1 MSKPIHIFKVGRH
14 TAMNGRT
21 IPFSEADLAAT
32 AEAYDPA
39 KHEAPLVVGHP
50 TLDAPAY
57 GWVKSLFFAESGL
70 QAVPDQVDEGF
81 AELVGAG
88 RFKHVS
94 ASFYAPDSPRNP
106 VPGVYYLRHV
116 GFLGA
121 AAPAVKGLRPVSFG
135 QAEEG
140 VLEFGEDGRK
150 ASRLMR
156 WLRDWLISK
165 FGMEE
170 ADKALPGWM
179 VENLAAED
187 RVPFAEDNPAGVP
200 ANKEET
206 VKPEEAAAIKAEN
219 EALKKQSAEFAEAQ
233 KKRDAEEAERLAKE
247 NLAFAEGLV
256 KDGRLSPAHK
266 AVVAAALTGM
276 ADAAAVELG
285 EGDKKEK
292 KPLAEAFK
300 EMLGQLPQMVRFGE
314 VAGGVGA
321 GADTVSF
328 AAPPGFSV
336 DADRLD
342 THAKAL
348 AYQAKNPNTDY
359 LTAVK
364 AVGGK

>member
-1 MSKPIHIFKVGRH
+1 MKTPIHIFKVGRH
-14 TAMNGRT
+14 TAMNGQT

-32 AEAYDPA
+32 AKAYDPA
-39 KHEAPLVVGHP
+39 LHEAPLVVGHP
-50 TLDAPAY
+50 ALDAPAY

-70 QAVPDQVDEGF
+70 EAVPDQVDADF
-81 AELVGAG
+81 AELITAG

-140 VLEFGEDGRK
+140 VLEFSEDARK

-170 ADKALPGWM
+170 ADKALPGWA
-179 VENLAAED
+179 VEDLAAED
-187 RVPFAEDNPAGVP
+187 HAPFAEDNPAGKP

-206 VKPEEAAAIKAEN
+206 VKPEEAAAVKAEN
-219 EALKKQSAEFAEAQ
+219 EALKKQVAEFAESQ
-233 KKRDAEEAERLAKE
+233 KKRAAAETERLAQE

-256 KDGRLSPAHK
+256 KDGRLSPAYK

-276 ADAAAVELG
+276 AADAVVEFG
-285 EGDKKEK
+285 EGDKKEQ

-300 EMLGQLPQMVRFGE
+300 EMLGQLPQLVQFGE
-314 VAGGVGA
+314 VATGSGA
-321 GADTVSF
+321 GGAVNF
-328 AAPPGFSV
+328 AAPSGFSV
-336 DADRLD
+336 DADRLEI
-342 THAKAL
+342 HAKAE
-348 AYQAKNPNTDY
+348 AYQAQHPNTDY

>member
-1 MSKPIHIFKVGRH
+1 MNKPIHIFKAGSH
-14 TAMNGRT
+14 TAMNGQT

-32 AEAYDPA
+32 AKAYDPA

-50 TLDAPAY
+50 ALDAPAY
-57 GWVKSLFFAESGL
+57 GWVKSLSFAEEGL
-70 QAVPDQVDEGF
+70 QAVPDQVDADF
-81 AELVGAG
+81 AELVEAG

-135 QAEEG
+135 EAEEG
-140 VLEFGEDGRK
+140 VLEFSEDGRK

-170 ADKALPGWM
+170 ADKALPGWA
-179 VENLAAED
+179 VDDLAAED
-187 RVPFAEDNPAGVP
+187 RVSFAGDNPAGAP
-200 ANKEET
+200 ANKEEI
-206 VKPEEAAAIKAEN
+206 VDPKEAAALKAEN

-233 KKRDAEEAERLAKE
+233 KKREAEDAKRLAEE
-247 NLAFAEGLV
+247 NMAFAEGLV
-256 KDGRLSPAHK
+256 KDGRLSPAYK
-266 AVVAAALTGM
+266 TVIAAALTGM
-276 ADAAAVELG
+276 AADAVVEFG
-285 EGDKKEK
+285 EGDKKEQ

-300 EMLGQLPQMVRFGE
+300 EMLGRLPQMVQFGE
-314 VAGGVGA
+314 VAGGAGA
-321 GADTVSF
+321 GADMVSF
-328 AAPPGFSV
+328 AAAPGYAV
-336 DADRLD
+336 DAAQLEV
-342 THAKAL
+342 HGKAL
-348 AYQAKNPNTDY
+348 AYQAKHPNTDY

>member
-1 MSKPIHIFKVGRH
+1 MKEPIHIFKAGRH
-14 TAMNGRT
+14 TAMNGQT
-21 IPFSEADLAAT
+21 IPFSEADLEAT
-32 AEAYDPA
+32 AKAYDPA
-39 KHEAPLVVGHP
+39 LHEAPLVVGHP
-50 TLDAPAY
+50 ALDAPAY
-57 GWVKSLFFAESGL
+57 GWVKSLSFAVDGL
-70 QAVPDQVDEGF
+70 QAVPDQVDADF
-81 AELVGAG
+81 AELVAAG

-106 VPGVYYLRHV
+106 APGVYYLRHV

-140 VLEFGEDGRK
+140 VLEFSEDARK

-170 ADKALPGWM
+170 ADKALPGWA
-179 VENLAAED
+179 VEDLAVED
-187 RVPFAEDNPAGVP
+187 HAPFAEDSPAGKP

-206 VKPEEAAAIKAEN
+206 VKPEDAAALKADNERLTKEN
-219 EALKKQSAEFAEAQ
+219 LAFAESQ
-233 KKRDAEEAERLAKE
+233 KKRDAEAAERLAQE
-247 NLAFAEGLV
+247 NLVFAEGLV
-256 KDGRLSPAHK
+256 KDGRLSPAYK

-276 ADAAAVELG
+276 AADAVVEFG
-285 EGDKKEK
+285 EGDKKEQ

-300 EMLGQLPQMVRFGE
+300 EMLGQLPTLVQFGE
-314 VAGGVGA
+314 VATGSGEGGA
-321 GADTVSF
+321 VSF
-328 AAPPGFSV
+328 AAPSGFSV
-336 DADRLD
+336 DADRLE